1 MTSPAAIRDPVV
13 DHMLTPQN
21 SALVIIDFQ
30 PVQVASIKSMDKEML
45 VANIV
50 AVAKTA
56 KL

>member
-30 PVQVASIKSMDKEML
+30 PVQVASIKSVDKEML